1 MTSHDHG
8 NPRLCRAERRP
19 SSFMSKGHLQGK
31 GSKQCRQ
38 RGRIILRAQIKPA
51 TPRAGS
57 APSLNG
63 KDPSTLEALAEPLEF
78 EHYKIKPVFSGSSGS
93 GYQDSVI
100 NLMVAFQY
108 SAVPCCNPNDQ
119 AGKYR
124 TGIM

>member
-38 RGRIILRAQIKPA
+38 RGRIIRAQIKPA

-63 KDPSTLEALAEPLEF
+63 KDPSPTEQLTLECDTADDTE
-78 EHYKIKPVFSGSSGS
+78 SS
-93 GYQDSVI
+93 D
-100 NLMVAFQY
+100 NKNNRM
-108 SAVPCCNPNDQ
+108 
-119 AGKYR
+119 R
-124 TGIM
+124 TS